1 MNIGFYVFDVYLAF
15 ILNYYQVEIFHVTVY
30 FILQTEKKDLIFI
43 LTERYRV
50 AILGYKAE
58 TGDIVTMACG
68 DVQVFLH

>member
-1 MNIGFYVFDVYLAF
+1 MAVN
-15 ILNYYQVEIFHVTVY
+15 
-30 FILQTEKKDLIFI
+30 FILQTEKKDLLFI

-50 AILGYKAE
+50 AILGYKTE